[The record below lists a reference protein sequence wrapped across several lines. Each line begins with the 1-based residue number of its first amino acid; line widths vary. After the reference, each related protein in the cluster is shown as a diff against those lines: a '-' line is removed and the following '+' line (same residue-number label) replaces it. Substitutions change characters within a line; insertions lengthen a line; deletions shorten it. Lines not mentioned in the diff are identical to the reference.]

1 MENKILSIL
10 RKINIATGICGLTV
24 FIPGAFQFGI
34 ISILISITGS
44 VITVGTSYL
53 IEVKEAYTEPNKK
66 IEIPQNMKC
75 NGSNSANENME
86 LQAIYSKTPNELGL
100 EKDSENNDN
109 TIISLGSASVENI
122 INDTTPFPDKILHP
136 VGFEI
141 SKTQTTEL
149 QFEKVDYQSL
159 LYKDEDGNII
169 DNSVIPLSSVKESV
183 KTFTKIRKK

>member
-1 MENKILSIL
+1 MKNKILSIL
-10 RKINIATGICGLTV
+10 RKINIVTGICGLTV

-44 VITVGTSYL
+44 VITVGTFYL

-66 IEIPQNMKC
+66 MEIPQNMKC

-86 LQAIYSKTPNELGL
+86 LQAIYSKTPNEL
-100 EKDSENNDN
+100 
-109 TIISLGSASVENI
+109 
-122 INDTTPFPDKILHP
+122 
-136 VGFEI
+136 GFEI

-183 KTFTKIRKK
+183 KTLTKRRKK